1 MSLLADIYWREPG
14 WLLLA
19 ILPLLAIALARIHQ
33 RRSLHELADTKL
45 LPWMLARPV
54 GKITGLRRMRI
65 MLAWL
70 MLCVALAGPRTPAWV
85 PPALKGPEQQV
96 MALIDFSASM
106 RVRDGHPDRISDAAR
121 ILHRFAAQQTGSLEI
136 GLALYAG
143 QAHLLLPPSSDRQ
156 LFAHY
161 LEQLPDMSPPTL
173 GNNLSAALQLAQQAF
188 SADSE
193 QTLLVLTDGDLGPDS
208 IAEVQTSVRQI
219 NPRIRIHWIG
229 LGSDEHGTVPRAN
242 GDPLIID
249 GRRIISRRN
258 AEWMQALSESAEF
271 HYHAAESLDDN
282 QLADLLGTVRPRVP
296 DDASDQVLWSEHFGV
311 PLMVAVV
318 FLLLALHP
326 RQKHGRLSLLALLG
340 SLLTGLMLGGCQW
353 PAPGDPDTAIAEA
366 LEREAYSEVR
376 VLAAESEGYRVR
388 YAEGIACYRLEDY
401 ACATQAF
408 AQAAWQAEDNPSR
421 GRAAFNLGLAHF
433 RLGDFAQAAVL
444 FRDAEL
450 HGVDPTICRL
460 NRSFAETLAAGMRQ
474 WRADIIE
481 TERRA
486 AWRRAAGQLPDN
498 FEDRLADDV
507 GLAKPPRQLS
517 GLPPRLVEHLRSALS
532 QNGNFQLGN
541 SEAGRRGGGRSWVKS
556 PQEGKPGNTAELMNA
571 LMTIESGLPQQPIEP
586 LQVEGQRP
594 W

>member
-1 MSLLADIYWREPG
+1 MSLFADLYWREPW

-19 ILPLLAIALARIHQ
+19 ALPWLAVFLARLQQ
-33 RRSLHELADTKL
+33 RRSLYKLADTKL
-45 LPWMLARPV
+45 LPWMVARPAS
-54 GKITGLRRMRI
+54 KATDLRRTLL

-96 MALIDFSASM
+96 LAIIDFSASM
-106 RVRDGHPDRISDAAR
+106 RVRDGRPDRISDAAR
-121 ILHRFAAQQTGSLEI
+121 ILHRFATQQTGDLEI
-136 GLALYAG
+136 GLVLYSG
-143 QAHLLLPPSSDRQ
+143 HAHLLLPPSSDRQ
-156 LFAHY
+156 LLAHY
-161 LEQLPDMSPPTL
+161 LEQLPSMSPPTL

-188 SADSE
+188 NADSE
-193 QTLLVLTDGDLGPDS
+193 QTLLILTDGDLGPAS

-258 AEWMQALSESAEF
+258 AVWMQALSESQKI
-271 HYHAAESLDDN
+271 HYHAAETLDDN

-296 DDASDQVLWSEHFGV
+296 DDANDQVLWNEHFGI
-311 PLMVAVV
+311 PLIVAILL
-318 FLLLALHP
+318 LLLALHP
-326 RQKHGRLSLLALLG
+326 RQRHGRLSLLSLLG

-353 PAPGDPDTAIAEA
+353 PAPSAPDTAIAEA
-366 LEREAYSEVR
+366 LEREDYSEVR
-376 VLAAESEGYRVR
+376 ALAVETEGYRAR
-388 YAEGIACYRLEDY
+388 YAEGIACYRLDDY
-401 ACATQAF
+401 ACAAQAF
-408 AQAAWQAEDNPSR
+408 AQAAWQAVDNPSR

-433 RLGDFAQAAVL
+433 RLGDFEQAAVL

-450 HGVDPTICRL
+450 HGVNPTICRL
-460 NRSFAETLAAGMRQ
+460 NRSFAEQLAAGMRQ
-474 WRADIIE
+474 WREDIIE

-486 AWRRAAGQLPDN
+486 AWRSAAGQLPEG

-517 GLPPRLVEHLRSALS
+517 GLPPRLVQHLRGALS
-532 QNGNFQLGN
+532 QNGNFQFDSSGI
-541 SEAGRRGGGRSWVKS
+541 GIRRGGRSWVKS

-571 LMTIESGLPQQPIEP
+571 LMTLESGLPQRPTEP
-586 LQVEGQRP
+586 LPVEGQRA